1 MSGAKQ
7 YRSLWKEN
15 FDDANGLI
23 FVIDAADHLRVVV
36 AESELSEATQLAPAT
51 VPILIL
57 CNKSDL
63 PAALSKTQI
72 ATSIRAADHC
82 GTRPWSIVATSG
94 VTGEGVKEGMAWL
107 TANLTA
113 PKKSS

>member
-36 AESELSEATQLAPAT
+36 AESELSEATRTLATTTAFLRT
-51 VPILIL
+51 CHCVMIFLIG
-57 CNKSDL
+57 
-63 PAALSKTQI
+63 LS
-72 ATSIRAADHC
+72 SRF
-82 GTRPWSIVATSG
+82 RYPF
-94 VTGEGVKEGMAWL
+94 
-107 TANLTA
+107 
-113 PKKSS
+113 